1 MSLLIDTHI
10 IVWLAD
16 EPTRLNDAEC
26 ALLFDQARDI
36 AVSAVS
42 IWEIRIK
49 SGLRFAS
56 GAPKLG
62 LDPEAALRLVDVMGY
77 RLLAM
82 SPDDAATRLEA
93 PISHRDPFDEMLLIQ
108 AQRHKR
114 KLLTRDSLLVGH
126 PLALLA

>member
-16 EPTRLNDAEC
+16 DPSRLNSAERE
-26 ALLFDQARDI
+26 LLFDPARDI

-62 LDPEAALRLVDVMGY
+62 LHPDAALRLVDYIGF
-77 RLLAM
+77 RWLPL
-82 SPDDAATRLEA
+82 SPDDAATRLVD
-93 PISHRDPFDEMLLIQ
+93 PITHRDPFDEMLLIQ
-108 AQRHKR
+108 AQRHNLT
-114 KLLTRDSLLVGH
+114 LLTRDALLRGH
-126 PLALLA
+126 PLAIFA